1 MSGFS
6 AAAADA
12 FELGVQQLVAFVRHS
27 LGIGVVAVATI
38 ACELR
43 SVHSVATEAPTKSVT
58 ASCIGRKRQCRQ
70 TCHPQGDRDN
80 SGSRRAR
87 HFEPF
92 LSLDHVKYDSRPK
105 GGIEADGI
113 TVVRAGFVLARSERF
128 ELPARSSPR
137 LRDRWL
143 WRSSRPSKARL
154 VAPRFT

>member
-12 FELGVQQLVAFVRHS
+12 FELRVQQLVAFVRHS

-58 ASCIGRKRQCRQ
+58 ASCIGRKRQCGQ

-80 SGSRRAR
+80 GGSRRAG

-92 LSLDHVKYDSRPK
+92 LALDHVKYDSRPK
-105 GGIEADGI
+105 GGNEANGIRDGI
-113 TVVRAGFVLARSERF
+113 LAFVLSPPVIF
-128 ELPARSSPR
+128 KLPSP
-137 LRDRWL
+137 
-143 WRSSRPSKARL
+143 PYTT
-154 VAPRFT
+154 P